1 MDDFD
6 EQELYS
12 KINFAAYP
20 PCIIAWGIMLVDN
33 ICSRLLGCP
42 NWRHF
47 LLPEKYTSPGSWFSE
62 EHRMNKLPHEFL
74 LEYMPKL
81 MTYQEYLLLE
91 SNTIGNGN
99 GNENGGN
106 NSQLAPYSL
115 ESMKQFAFHTSSTS
129 LGTIDTWTSLFAVL
143 VLVIIIRTIKANII
157 PLFSKFART
166 VGRKK
171 HGKEWLQQ
179 KSNQMRITKFGEY
192 VFRLCFHSIM
202 SGVGIY
208 LFYDK
213 PYWASVSNFI
223 SSTLGIS
230 GVGDRL
236 SAEENKMRRMGTK
249 SIHIN
254 YPFQPIEAGM
264 AWYYL
269 VQAAY
274 NVEAM
279 ISLLEMSIC
288 VELQPIIVIIVDD
301 DDSKNNNNNNKSNTN
316 QQQQL
321 QQQQWQLPL
330 RFRWSDSCRG
340 DFREMF
346 IHHVFTNL
354 LIFGSSIFRLSY
366 GGSMVFLIHDISDIP
381 VDLSKLANFLK
392 WKTTTTICFL
402 VMCITWVVTRLF
414 LLPCMV
420 WRSMIYEAWL
430 LCADGYIPPIN
441 YNMYQPLFVFGLG
454 FLILLHFFWFTMF
467 IRMGYVLIRK
477 GEAHDFSE
485 HKKGENASNQ
495 LEHEAGNNNNSN
507 IGTPT
512 VNNNGSTSKMNK
524 KKN

>member
-495 LEHEAGNNNNSN
+495 LEHEAGNNNNNGN
-507 IGTPT
+507 IGTT